1 MWLPTGISASISFK
15 CPFLITFASVS
26 PFSGLAE
33 AVIMSAMT
41 ILVLNGPNLSRLGKR
56 EPEVYGRQTLADIN
70 RELAESFPEISFEFF
85 QTEHEGSL
93 LEKLF
98 QSEDQGG
105 YQGVV
110 LNAGALTHYSIALRD
125 AISAITIPV
134 VEVHLSNIYAR
145 EEFRRKSVISEV
157 CVGVISGFG
166 AKSYHLGV
174 RALLGIV

>member
-1 MWLPTGISASISFK
+1 
-15 CPFLITFASVS
+15 
-26 PFSGLAE
+26 
-33 AVIMSAMT
+33 MT

-56 EPEVYGRQTLADIN
+56 EPEVYGRQTLDDIN
-70 RELAESFPEISFEFF
+70 RKLVENFPRFSFEFF
-85 QTEHEGSL
+85 QTEYEGAL

-105 YQGVV
+105 YLGVV

-125 AISAITIPV
+125 AISAVTIPV

-145 EEFRRKSVISEV
+145 EEFRRRSVISEV

-166 AKSYHLGV
+166 ANSYHLGV
-174 RALLGIV
+174 KALMGIVSLEPE